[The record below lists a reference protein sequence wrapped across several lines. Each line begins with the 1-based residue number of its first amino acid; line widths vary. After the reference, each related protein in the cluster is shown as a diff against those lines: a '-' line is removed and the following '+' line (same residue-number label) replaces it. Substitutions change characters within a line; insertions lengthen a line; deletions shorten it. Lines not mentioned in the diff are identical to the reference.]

1 MIDNLDI
8 EIYDFL
14 DLLSFTLSKEFISKW
29 RFKYGE
35 RMVRLFQLKILDSL
49 KNSKT
54 IKVKSIFKYLSTDS
68 GFAEEAVRNF
78 FIDIDYTIY
87 YPILVGSVDDILKVA
102 HEQKAS

>member
-14 DLLSFTLSKEFISKW
+14 DLLSFTLSKDFVSKW

-68 GFAEEAVRNF
+68 GFAEDAVKNF
-78 FIDIDYTIY
+78 FLDIDYTIY
-87 YPILVGSVDDILKVA
+87 YPILIGSIEDLNIRQNEA
-102 HEQKAS
+102 QT